1 MKILK
6 KICDEFVNNKLCIHF
21 GDDKT
26 KSIVFV
32 IKRRVKNICKLNIR
46 YKEINI
52 KQQARV
58 RYLECVLDES
68 ISGETIKGCKQNKQ
82 ETKIPLSEKYIFNTR
97 TT

>member
-52 KQQARV
+52 KQQA
-58 RYLECVLDES
+58 
-68 ISGETIKGCKQNKQ
+68 
-82 ETKIPLSEKYIFNTR
+82 
-97 TT
+97 